1 MADPQAA
8 QLNQL
13 RNIQTKTGRTL
24 AELHQAVAA
33 SGLAK
38 TGERRSWLME
48 HFELGYGDANAVAL
62 FMGKPLPELGA
73 RPAAGAGPAAAPQ
86 ADPLDT
92 LYSGTK
98 AHLRPVHE
106 AVMQVVCALG
116 AHEAA
121 PKKGYI
127 SLRRK
132 KQFAMVGPA
141 TKDSV
146 EIGLN
151 LKGLAAHPRL
161 TLLPPGGMCQATLRI
176 GSAAEVDTQLKAW
189 LKQAFDAAG

>member
-1 MADPQAA
+1 
-8 QLNQL
+8 
-13 RNIQTKTGRTL
+13 
-24 AELHQAVAA
+24 
-33 SGLAK
+33 
-38 TGERRSWLME
+38 
-48 HFELGYGDANAVAL
+48 
-62 FMGKPLPELGA
+62 MG
-73 RPAAGAGPAAAPQ
+73 
-86 ADPLDT
+86 
-92 LYSGTK
+92 S
-98 AHLRPVHE
+98 
-106 AVMQVVCALG
+106 
-116 AHEAA
+116 HEAA
-121 PKKGYI
+121 PKKSYV

-176 GSAAEVDTQLKAW
+176 GSADEVDAQLKAW